1 MRKKKELEDVDI
13 KVKEINKTLEVLLM
27 KKESIISELR
37 RKEQVILVLQKQEA
51 QELYNK
57 KNLEKEIS
65 NLTQKHQE
73 LLHINQNMKN
83 EIQEKALKIEDLNKE
98 VELLEAPL
106 MKKKQKVLEFYIV
119 LKQIQEVK
127 KQKAIELCIALKQIQ
142 ELKKEEKL
150 KYKQNDNCK
159 TQTNLSSY
167 NQTIQDN
174 EKQINTISDE
184 QNILEVN
191 SIKEIDPV
199 LDELMERFNHA
210 KDLSVL
216 ISREA
221 DSILEFIKEK
231 NKVRET
237 SLFYS
242 PGFNV
247 TNKAIDFYNTDI
259 LSFFRL
265 LNREG
270 YSVKGK
276 EKFYLSLL
284 REKAI
289 EKNYNKLEDEF
300 FLLFELNTTNA
311 TVNDVINMYIQI
323 LQGDTLYYSN
333 YLHFLNVFLFK
344 NGFIRHSLEIIR
356 LETLIENQFKVYEIN
371 KLKKELFNIAKTDE
385 DKSITL
391 ADINLMSGE
400 RFEHFLVD
408 LLQNLGFR
416 AKVTKLSG
424 DQGVDI
430 IAKRKGKIY
439 AIQAKRYAKTVGNKA
454 VQEVVAGKEFYKAD
468 VSWVI
473 TNSDFSPH
481 AIDLAAKTKT
491 ILWNGNKLNNMIEC
505 TNL

>member
-1 MRKKKELEDVDI
+1 MFKFIKKASNNVLRKKKELEDLDI
-13 KVKEINKTLEVLLM
+13 KVNEINKTLEVLEM
-27 KKESIISELR
+27 KKEKIISDVR
-37 RKEQVILVLQKQEA
+37 KKEQVVLVLQKQEA

-98 VELLEAPL
+98 VELLKAPL
-106 MKKKQKVLEFYIV
+106 IKKKQKVLEFYIV
-119 LKQIQEVK
+119 LKQIQE
-127 KQKAIELCIALKQIQ
+127 
-142 ELKKEEKL
+142 LKKEDKL
-150 KYKQNDNCK
+150 KYKQNDNRK

-167 NQTIQDN
+167 NRTIQDI
-174 EKQINTISDE
+174 EKQINIISEE

-191 SIKEIDPV
+191 SIREIDPV

-242 PGFNV
+242 PGFIV

-259 LSFFRL
+259 LRFFSL

-300 FLLFELNTTNA
+300 FLLFELNTINS

-344 NGFIRHSLEIIR
+344 NGFIRNSLEIVR
-356 LETLIENQFKVYEIN
+356 LEKLIENQFKVYEIN

-385 DKSITL
+385 DKTITL

-481 AIDLAAKTKT
+481 AIDLADKTKT